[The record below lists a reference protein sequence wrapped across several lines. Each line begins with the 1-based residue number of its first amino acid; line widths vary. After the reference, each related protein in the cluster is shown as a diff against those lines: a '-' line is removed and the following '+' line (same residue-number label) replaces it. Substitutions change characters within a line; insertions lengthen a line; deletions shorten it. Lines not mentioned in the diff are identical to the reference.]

1 MRMDRR
7 KRIILLSGG
16 AALTAIAILTT
27 GSYIILNRP
36 DEPETYQD
44 YIRMAEEYMES
55 GDLLSASNSYWEA
68 VEIDSS
74 GTEAYLGLGR
84 IYEEKSEIKKARQVY
99 EAGVR
104 NTGDETL
111 EQQLEQAV
119 IAENQ
124 QETARQEQTQQEST
138 EQSLAQHSEQTA
150 QRVGQSASERI
161 QNSQKKSGSRKNALV
176 SVSDA
181 EELPDDREDPDTDVY
196 GTITSEDETPV
207 SDANILLTEKLDD
220 EADGM
225 GAQYSTQTDTDG
237 SYRLKD
243 IPNGTYLIKVTADD
257 FVNREE
263 SIVLRSGGEYE
274 CNMELVSDVN
284 PEDPDTD
291 VYGTI
296 TSENGTPVSDA
307 DILLKEKL
315 DDEAGGMGA
324 QYSTQTDTDGSYR
337 LKDIPNGTYLIKVTA
352 DDFVNREES
361 IVLRSGGEYEC
372 NMELVSAV
380 NPEDPDT
387 DVYGTITSED
397 ETPVSDANILLT
409 EKLDDEADGMGAQYS
424 TQTDTDGSYRLKDI
438 PNGTYLIK
446 VTADDFVN
454 REESI
459 VLRSGGEY
467 ECNMELV
474 SDANPQAPGS
484 GEDESQT
491 PGDESQTPGDES
503 PDEPESQTP
512 ADGTADDEGQGSM
525 DMAEPP
531 EDPDPET
538 YCVSGIVR
546 EEETDEPL
554 EDIEVALIPEG
565 MEDSENRSE
574 WITVRTDETGLY
586 SLTEI
591 SAGEYILR
599 IEEDG
604 YEETETKIVVTDADV
619 TEDIMLTIQDEDDIP
634 YEE

>member
-1 MRMDRR
+1 
-7 KRIILLSGG
+7 
-16 AALTAIAILTT
+16 
-27 GSYIILNRP
+27 
-36 DEPETYQD
+36 
-44 YIRMAEEYMES
+44 ME
-55 GDLLSASNSYWEA
+55 
-68 VEIDSS
+68 
-74 GTEAYLGLGR
+74 
-84 IYEEKSEIKKARQVY
+84 
-99 EAGVR
+99 
-104 NTGDETL
+104 
-111 EQQLEQAV
+111 
-119 IAENQ
+119 
-124 QETARQEQTQQEST
+124 
-138 EQSLAQHSEQTA
+138 
-150 QRVGQSASERI
+150 
-161 QNSQKKSGSRKNALV
+161 LV
-176 SVSDA
+176 SAVN
-181 EELPDDREDPDTDVY
+181 PEDPDTDVY
-196 GTITSEDETPV
+196 GTITSEDRTPV
-207 SDANILLTEKLDD
+207 SNANILLEEKLDD

-243 IPNGTYLIKVTADD
+243 IPNGTYLIT
-257 FVNREE
+257 
-263 SIVLRSGGEYE
+263 
-274 CNMELVSDVN
+274 
-284 PEDPDTD
+284 
-291 VYGTI
+291 
-296 TSENGTPVSDA
+296 
-307 DILLKEKL
+307 
-315 DDEAGGMGA
+315 
-324 QYSTQTDTDGSYR
+324 
-337 LKDIPNGTYLIKVTA
+337 
-352 DDFVNREES
+352 
-361 IVLRSGGEYEC
+361 
-372 NMELVSAV
+372 
-380 NPEDPDT
+380 
-387 DVYGTITSED
+387 
-397 ETPVSDANILLT
+397 
-409 EKLDDEADGMGAQYS
+409 
-424 TQTDTDGSYRLKDI
+424 
-438 PNGTYLIK
+438 

-484 GEDESQT
+484 GEDESQTPGDESQT

>member
-44 YIRMAEEYMES
+44 YIRMAEEYVES

-74 GTEAYLGLGR
+74 GTEAYLGLGK

-237 SYRLKD
+237 SYRLPD
-243 IPNGTYLIKVTADD
+243 IDNGNYLITVTANG
-257 FVNREE
+257 F
-263 SIVLRSGGEYE
+263 
-274 CNMELVSDVN
+274 MEH
-284 PEDPDTD
+284 
-291 VYGTI
+291 
-296 TSENGTPVSDA
+296 
-307 DILLKEKL
+307 K
-315 DDEAGGMGA
+315 
-324 QYSTQTDTDGSYR
+324 
-337 LKDIPNGTYLIKVTA
+337 
-352 DDFVNREES
+352 ES

-409 EKLDDEADGMGAQYS
+409 EKLDDEADGMGAQYR

-503 PDEPESQTP
+503 QTPADESQTPADESPDEPEPQTP

>member
-1 MRMDRR
+1 M
-7 KRIILLSGG
+7 
-16 AALTAIAILTT
+16 
-27 GSYIILNRP
+27 
-36 DEPETYQD
+36 
-44 YIRMAEEYMES
+44 
-55 GDLLSASNSYWEA
+55 
-68 VEIDSS
+68 
-74 GTEAYLGLGR
+74 
-84 IYEEKSEIKKARQVY
+84 
-99 EAGVR
+99 
-104 NTGDETL
+104 
-111 EQQLEQAV
+111 
-119 IAENQ
+119 
-124 QETARQEQTQQEST
+124 
-138 EQSLAQHSEQTA
+138 
-150 QRVGQSASERI
+150 
-161 QNSQKKSGSRKNALV
+161 
-176 SVSDA
+176 
-181 EELPDDREDPDTDVY
+181 
-196 GTITSEDETPV
+196 

-237 SYRLKD
+237 SYRLPD
-243 IPNGTYLIKVTADD
+243 IDNGNYLITVTANG
-257 FVNREE
+257 F
-263 SIVLRSGGEYE
+263 
-274 CNMELVSDVN
+274 MEH
-284 PEDPDTD
+284 
-291 VYGTI
+291 
-296 TSENGTPVSDA
+296 
-307 DILLKEKL
+307 K
-315 DDEAGGMGA
+315 
-324 QYSTQTDTDGSYR
+324 
-337 LKDIPNGTYLIKVTA
+337 
-352 DDFVNREES
+352 
-361 IVLRSGGEYEC
+361 
-372 NMELVSAV
+372 
-380 NPEDPDT
+380 
-387 DVYGTITSED
+387 
-397 ETPVSDANILLT
+397 
-409 EKLDDEADGMGAQYS
+409 
-424 TQTDTDGSYRLKDI
+424 
-438 PNGTYLIK
+438 
-446 VTADDFVN
+446 
-454 REESI
+454 ESI

-503 PDEPESQTP
+503 QTPGDESPDEPEPQTP